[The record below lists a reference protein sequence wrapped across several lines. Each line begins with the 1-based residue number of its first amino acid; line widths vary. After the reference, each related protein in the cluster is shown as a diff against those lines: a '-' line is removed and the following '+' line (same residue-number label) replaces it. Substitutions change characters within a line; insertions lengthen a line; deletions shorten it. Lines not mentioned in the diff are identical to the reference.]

1 MNNYIFG
8 YLAGINYNNSKLI
21 LEKIAIKYGIGLK
34 EILPE
39 QLFQFTDKYLPDKN
53 DTNFIFSMSD
63 CPDCEE
69 ADYLIDYLDYAP
81 EMQSKF
87 PPLGRDR
94 LQILISILE
103 EMIIKT
109 KCSKLVISLTDSGYI
124 YSYKVIKFA
133 ELSKTLLSDFELN
146 QGAPDTLYEI
156 IC

>member
-1 MNNYIFG
+1 MNNYILG
-8 YLAGINYNNSKLI
+8 YLSGINYNNSKSI
-21 LEKIAIKYGIGLK
+21 LKKIAIKYGIGLK

-39 QLFQFTDKYLPDKN
+39 QLFQFTDRYLPNKN
-53 DTNFIFSMSD
+53 DNNFIFSMSD

-69 ADYLIDYLDYAP
+69 ADYLIDYLNYDP

-87 PPLGRDR
+87 PPLGIDR
-94 LQILISILE
+94 LQILISILKD
-103 EMIIKT
+103 MIIQT

-124 YSYKVIKFA
+124 YSYKVIKFD